1 MNIVGT
7 LYVYAATCKHEGLNA
22 SMFPCISIAWVFCHN
37 SANLDSYP
45 WCLSPNLIG
54 LLIKHGNI
62 VSRWIKASQV
72 QILSGCYVWGHK
84 HTETPQSENPMRRCS
99 L

>member
-22 SMFPCISIAWVFCHN
+22 SMFPCIYIAWVFFHN

-45 WCLSPNLIG
+45 W
-54 LLIKHGNI
+54 
-62 VSRWIKASQV
+62 
-72 QILSGCYVWGHK
+72 
-84 HTETPQSENPMRRCS
+84 
-99 L
+99 